1 MVNLKDIIDERRH
14 IYMHDLAGKEPI
26 MQTIMTQTWE
36 LLTPEQK
43 KKVTLMRMDKIIKV
57 LEMKISGMEKMI
69 EIKREAIADIKK
81 AQEMF
86 K

>member
-1 MVNLKDIIDERRH
+1 
-14 IYMHDLAGKEPI
+14 MHDLAGKGPI
-26 MQTIMTQTWE
+26 IQTIMTQTWE

-43 KKVTLMRMDKIIKV
+43 KKVTLMRMDKIIRV

-69 EIKREAIADIKK
+69 EMKREAIVDIKK

>member
-1 MVNLKDIIDERRH
+1 
-14 IYMHDLAGKEPI
+14 MHDLAGKGPI
-26 MQTIMTQTWE
+26 IQTIMTQTWE

-43 KKVTLMRMDKIIKV
+43 KKVTLMRMEKIIKV

-69 EIKREAIADIKK
+69 EIKKEAIADIKK

>member
-1 MVNLKDIIDERRH
+1 MDE
-14 IYMHDLAGKEPI
+14 M
-26 MQTIMTQTWE
+26 WE

-43 KKVTLMRMDKIIKV
+43 KQVAVMRVNKFIKI

-69 EIKREAIADIKK
+69 EIKREAIVDIKK
-81 AQEMF
+81 AQEML

>member
-1 MVNLKDIIDERRH
+1 MCQEHSMMGQGSMMSTAMDE
-14 IYMHDLAGKEPI
+14 M
-26 MQTIMTQTWE
+26 WE

-43 KKVTLMRMDKIIKV
+43 KQVAVMRMNKFIKI

-81 AQEMF
+81 TQEML

>member
-1 MVNLKDIIDERRH
+1 
-14 IYMHDLAGKEPI
+14 MHDLAGKEPI
-26 MQTIMTQTWE
+26 IQTIMTQSWE

-43 KKVTLMRMDKIIKV
+43 KKVTLMRMDKIIKI

-69 EIKREAIADIKK
+69 EFKKEAIADIKK

>member
-1 MVNLKDIIDERRH
+1 MCQEHSMIGQGSIMETAMVE
-14 IYMHDLAGKEPI
+14 M
-26 MQTIMTQTWE
+26 WE
-36 LLTPEQK
+36 LLTTEQK
-43 KKVTLMRMDKIIKV
+43 KKVAVMRMNKLIKI

-81 AQEMF
+81 TQEML

>member
-1 MVNLKDIIDERRH
+1 
-14 IYMHDLAGKEPI
+14 
-26 MQTIMTQTWE
+26 
-36 LLTPEQK
+36 
-43 KKVTLMRMDKIIKV
+43 MRMDKIIKV

-69 EIKREAIADIKK
+69 EIKKEAIVDIKK